1 MKKESLTLPETNPG
15 KAKFLAE
22 TQRINLN
29 AEPTGRAALVAPQL
43 IDLRGAFHA
52 LQIEASPVNS
62 RSDSVLL
69 RKLQT
74 HRRKFGNGDTLG
86 CWSFKHFL
94 STVGG

>member
-62 RSDSVLL
+62 PRIGRPPLNKIRAMTKSESTSDAGQE
-69 RKLQT
+69 KT
-74 HRRKFGNGDTLG
+74 RR
-86 CWSFKHFL
+86 
-94 STVGG
+94 V